1 MQSPRLLIVDDEP
14 FNLQIIAEYLEQTDY
29 ELVLANSGSEALAR
43 LEAGGGTAFD
53 PPFDL
58 IVLDRMMP
66 GLDGMEVLKRV
77 KEDPRLAVI
86 PVIMQTAAAAPEQV
100 REGLAAGAY
109 YYLTKPFEPDAL
121 VTIVR
126 SALNDRLERRALE
139 LEVSQQAG
147 TVNLLRKAEFRLR
160 TLDEVRMLAGFASR
174 CAPSPGGVVMGLSEL
189 LINAIEHGNLGIT
202 YAEKMA
208 LKRQDRWHEE
218 IERRLAQAQYA
229 SRYATLHI
237 ERTDTAV
244 IYTVTDQGG
253 GFDWKP
259 YLDFDPSR
267 AFDPNGRGI
276 AMARQLAFSS
286 LRFEDSGRVAVATVS
301 LQGIEPGT
309 DA

>member
-1 MQSPRLLIVDDEP
+1 MTENTMQSPHLLIVDDEP
-14 FNLQIIAEYLEQTDY
+14 FNLQIIAEYLEPSDY

-43 LEAGGGTAFD
+43 LEASGAA
-53 PPFDL
+53 PFDL

-77 KEDPRLAVI
+77 KEDPRLAAI

-126 SALNDRLERRALE
+126 SALNDRLERSALE
-139 LEVSQQAG
+139 REVSQQAG

-160 TLDEVRMLAGFASR
+160 TLEEARMLAGFASR

-202 YAEKMA
+202 YAEKTA
-208 LKRQDRWHEE
+208 LKQENRWHEE
-218 IERRLAQAQYA
+218 IARRLRMPQYE
-229 SRYATLHI
+229 SRYATLNI
-237 ERTDTAV
+237 ERADTEV
-244 IYTVTDQGG
+244 TYIVTDQGQ

-259 YLDFDPSR
+259 YLDFDPFR

-286 LRFEDSGRVAVATVS
+286 LRFADGGRVAVATVS
-301 LQGIEPGT
+301 LHGIDIGS
-309 DA
+309 